1 VNLGAA
7 GDKVEAQPGDSDEQV
22 EAAVVRGRAAVA
34 RCQPMWLR
42 FARKTTTAAAESGS
56 VVLEGKVVLADKA
69 LSIPG
74 SQSRP
79 VFYDMILESFRAPD
93 GRGRAGWNVDRVDVQ
108 IASFILEDE
117 AGRIWISVDR
127 DQVVVKGGWNERGM
141 AGRGGR
147 ARYSA
152 RLIAPGDI
160 VRVRGEV
167 FEPRRAPVDRGLRA
181 PNEGLL
187 EILFRKRGKPVP
199 APEAVS
205 DADEKPQSRKKR
217 QAKRRK

>member
-1 VNLGAA
+1 
-7 GDKVEAQPGDSDEQV
+7 
-22 EAAVVRGRAAVA
+22 
-34 RCQPMWLR
+34 MWLR

-56 VVLEGKVVLADKA
+56 VVLEGRVVADKA

-74 SQSRP
+74 SQTRP
-79 VFYDMILESFRAPD
+79 VFYDMTLESFRAPD

-117 AGRIWISVDR
+117 AGRFWISVDK
-127 DQVVVKGGWNERGM
+127 DQVVVKGGWKEHGM
-141 AGRGGR
+141 AGRSGR

-181 PNEGLL
+181 PKEGLL
-187 EILFRKRGKPVP
+187 EILFRKRGEPAP
-199 APEAVS
+199 APEAIS
-205 DADEKPQSRKKR
+205 DEKEKPRGRGKR

>member
-1 VNLGAA
+1 
-7 GDKVEAQPGDSDEQV
+7 
-22 EAAVVRGRAAVA
+22 
-34 RCQPMWLR
+34 MWLR

-79 VFYDMILESFRAPD
+79 VFYDVTLESFRTGDD
-93 GRGRAGWNVDRVDVQ
+93 GRGRPGWSVDRVDLQ
-108 IASFILEDE
+108 ITSFILEDE
-117 AGRIWISVDR
+117 AGRIWVSVDR
-127 DQVVVKGGWNERGM
+127 DQVVVKGGWNERGIT
-141 AGRGGR
+141 GRSGR

-167 FEPRRAPVDRGLRA
+167 FEPRRSAPVDRGLRA
-181 PNEGLL
+181 PKEGLL

-199 APEAVS
+199 APEVIS
-205 DADEKPQSRKKR
+205 DEDEKPRSRGKR
-217 QAKRRK
+217 QSKARK